1 MDNTIERKPINY
13 TFSKTKIKL
22 INGGNINMEEDYIF
36 EGSHITTNANE
47 PLDITKA
54 INEINKI
61 NNLDYIG
68 NVPINQN

>member
-13 TFSKTKIKL
+13 TFSKTRINL
-22 INGGNINMEEDYIF
+22 INGGNIKMEEDYIF
-36 EGSHITTNANE
+36 EGSNITTNANE

-61 NNLDYIG
+61 NNLEYI
-68 NVPINQN
+68 NNETINQN